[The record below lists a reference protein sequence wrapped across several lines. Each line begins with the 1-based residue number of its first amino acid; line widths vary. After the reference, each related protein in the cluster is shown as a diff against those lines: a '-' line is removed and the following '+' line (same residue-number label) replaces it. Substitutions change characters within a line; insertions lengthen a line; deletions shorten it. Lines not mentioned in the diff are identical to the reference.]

1 MLQAIA
7 GYDPDDPASVDA
19 SLPEYAGALRDTTPL
34 RVGIA
39 RKDFF
44 EQLDPEIS
52 TAMASAI
59 SLIGKIA
66 ATVRDVEL
74 PVASDT
80 MVLRAEAYAYHF
92 ETIQKNLELY
102 QPDTLRRIHS
112 GGEISAVDYLRT
124 RRQMEEHRRNIRT
137 LFESIDILITPT
149 TPVPPP
155 TIAELLDDMDN
166 LRSKEILML
175 RNTRPFNALGL
186 PTISIPCGF
195 TKTGLPIGLQITG
208 APWAEGTVLRAA
220 HGYEQE
226 TNWHNRRPELK
237 C

>member
-1 MLQAIA
+1 
-7 GYDPDDPASVDA
+7 
-19 SLPEYAGALRDTTPL
+19 
-34 RVGIA
+34 
-39 RKDFF
+39 
-44 EQLDPEIS
+44 
-52 TAMASAI
+52 
-59 SLIGKIA
+59 
-66 ATVRDVEL
+66 
-74 PVASDT
+74 
-80 MVLRAEAYAYHF
+80 
-92 ETIQKNLELY
+92 
-102 QPDTLRRIHS
+102 
-112 GGEISAVDYLRT
+112 
-124 RRQMEEHRRNIRT
+124 MEEHRRNIRT